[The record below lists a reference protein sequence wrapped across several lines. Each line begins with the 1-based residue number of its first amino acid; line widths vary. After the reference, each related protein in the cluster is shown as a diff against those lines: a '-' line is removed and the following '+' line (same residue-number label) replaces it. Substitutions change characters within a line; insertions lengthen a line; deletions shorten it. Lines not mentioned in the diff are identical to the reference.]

1 MVLYRYA
8 QHMKYDVSL
17 VKGLNDYTDSD
28 QVSGYAIRA
37 MQWAAANG
45 IVHGTGSTTL
55 SPKGSATRSQVAVIL
70 MRFEEKI
77 AVPAEQQKEEGT
89 KTK

>member
-1 MVLYRYA
+1 
-8 QHMKYDVSL
+8 
-17 VKGLNDYTDSD
+17 
-28 QVSGYAIRA
+28 